1 MRIINWFN
9 ENEGFVLAI
18 LTAATETQGGD
29 SNERLLDKR
38 DNFVTKFEE
47 TLKLENKLE
56 ELLKIEMKKSNK
68 VCKRKEKQK

>member
-1 MRIINWFN
+1 MKKD
-9 ENEGFVLAI
+9 
-18 LTAATETQGGD
+18 ETQGGD

-38 DNFVTKFEE
+38 ENFVTKFEE